1 MMFCQQHYS
10 EKFLKNTN
18 FAVGTTAIVRK
29 LCLTTKEMKTIEQI
43 DKIKATV
50 LYVLEHMKNGVDYIH
65 LFKVM
70 YFAQQEHLVVYG
82 SPIMEDSF
90 LARKHGPVPA
100 FTYKALRALEGKVAV
115 ESDEMKSFTDAL
127 NVNIVDGHQ
136 IVTARQSCDL
146 DELSGSNIKIL
157 DKWIAR
163 CKDVKAFDL
172 SDMSHDKAWSKA
184 KAQSEK
190 TGEDT
195 KITMWDMAKAGG
207 ATVGMLNVIRERQ
220 TNKRALEL
228 C

>member
-1 MMFCQQHYS
+1 M
-10 EKFLKNTN
+10 
-18 FAVGTTAIVRK
+18 
-29 LCLTTKEMKTIEQI
+29 
-43 DKIKATV
+43 
-50 LYVLEHMKNGVDYIH
+50 LYVLEQMKEGVDYIH

-82 SPIMEDSF
+82 TPMMEDSF

-100 FTYKALRALEGKVAV
+100 FTYKALRALEGKAVAG
-115 ESDEMKSFTDAL
+115 SAEMKLFTDAFCV
-127 NVNIVDGHQ
+127 NVVDGHQ
-136 IVTARQSCDL
+136 VVTARQSCDM
-146 DELSGSNIKIL
+146 DELSRSNIKVL
-157 DKWIAR
+157 DKWIAK
-163 CKDVKAFDL
+163 CEDVKAFDL

-207 ATVGMLNVIRERQ
+207 ATDGMLKVIRERQ
-220 TNKRALEL
+220 INRRALEV

>member
-1 MMFCQQHYS
+1 MMLCQQHYS

-18 FAVGTTAIVRK
+18 FAVGTTASVRK
-29 LCLTTKEMKTIEQI
+29 SCLTTKEMKTIEPI

-115 ESDEMKSFTDAL
+115 ESDEMKSFIDAL

-172 SDMSHDKAWSKA
+172 SDMSHGKA
-184 KAQSEK
+184 
-190 TGEDT
+190 
-195 KITMWDMAKAGG
+195 
-207 ATVGMLNVIRERQ
+207 
-220 TNKRALEL
+220 
-228 C
+228 